1 MGFYS
6 DEEQRKILASNLQYQ
21 IQLKGLDQKTIA
33 IDLDVNPP
41 TFNQWVNGKAIP
53 SVSTLRRLAKYF
65 DCTMAALI
73 DPAAVSISSEALTQ
87 KEQLLVLKY
96 RAASPAI
103 REAVDKLLN

>member
-1 MGFYS
+1 MGYYS
-6 DEEQRKILASNLQYQ
+6 DEQQRKILSSNLQYQ

-33 IDLDVNPP
+33 IELDVNPP

-65 DCTMAALI
+65 DCTLASLI
-73 DPAAVSISSEALTQ
+73 DPPTVSVSSEALNQ
-87 KEQLLVLKY
+87 KEQNLVMKY

-103 REAVDKLLN
+103 KEAVNKLLE

>member
-21 IQLKGLDQKTIA
+21 IQLSGQDQKSIS
-33 IDLDVNPP
+33 IELDINPP
-41 TFNQWVNGKAIP
+41 TFNQWVNGKAVP

-65 DCTMAALI
+65 DCTLSALI
-73 DPAAVSISSEALTQ
+73 DPVDVSPSAEVFTGKERALI
-87 KEQLLVLKY
+87 LKY

-103 REAVDKLLN
+103 KEAVDKLLS

>member
-6 DEEQRKILASNLQYQ
+6 DEEQRKILASNLQYR
-21 IQLKGLDQKTIA
+21 IELSGLDQKSIA
-33 IDLDVNPP
+33 IDMDINPP

-65 DCTMAALI
+65 DCSLSSLI
-73 DPAAVSISSEALTQ
+73 DPVSQNISSEIFTQ
-87 KEQLLVLKY
+87 KEQALIRKY

-103 REAVDKLLN
+103 KEAVDKLLE

>member
-21 IQLKGLDQKTIA
+21 IKLSGRDQRSIS

-65 DCTMAALI
+65 DCTLGSLI
-73 DPAAVSISSEALTQ
+73 DPVDVNAVSDVLTQ
-87 KEQLLVLKY
+87 KERTVIMKY

-103 REAVDKLLN
+103 KEAIDKLLE